1 MSPNWMDKWHRLIQE
16 SAELKLQRT
25 LTIRESQALHQITSG
40 LMLEV
45 WERALERI
53 NSVEEAETWM
63 ASLVH
68 QFSPSVDS

>member
-1 MSPNWMDKWHRLIQE
+1 MSPNWMDEWHRLIQE